1 MIELEA
7 GYRSR
12 LTKII
17 HGIHHLPDIKYSPR
31 REHLVI
37 RFHDS
42 LRRNADEYVVLI
54 CKGREIG
61 VQGKAKW
68 QRTSTFIVYLVG
80 YGQFSPG
87 ERIRQGQ
94 PAIERVTCIVR
105 TFSIDIYIGGDAY
118 CIWTNDRLSILPGSI
133 KDQTVNER
141 GIVSWPLYIF
151 KRIHLSLI
159 GVALVT
165 YSVRKRPED
174 KVTSIV
180 LIFEEDLVSVHKIM
194 LTDTKTVHIAAEL

>member
-7 GYRSR
+7 GNRSR

-61 VQGKAKW
+61 MQGKAKW
-68 QRTSTFIVYLVG
+68 QRTSTFIVY
-80 YGQFSPG
+80 
-87 ERIRQGQ
+87 
-94 PAIERVTCIVR
+94 
-105 TFSIDIYIGGDAY
+105 
-118 CIWTNDRLSILPGSI
+118 
-133 KDQTVNER
+133 
-141 GIVSWPLYIF
+141 
-151 KRIHLSLI
+151 LI

-174 KVTSIV
+174 KVPSIV
-180 LIFEEDLVSVHKIM
+180 SLFE
-194 LTDTKTVHIAAEL
+194 

>member
-1 MIELEA
+1 MIELEV
-7 GYRSR
+7 GHRSR
-12 LTKII
+12 LTQVI
-17 HGIHHLPDIKYSPR
+17 HGIHHLIDIKDSPC

-37 RFHDS
+37 CFHDS
-42 LRRNADEYVVLI
+42 LRWNADKNVVLV
-54 CKGREIG
+54 CKSRKVGM
-61 VQGKAKW
+61 QGKAKR
-68 QRTSTFIVYLVG
+68 QRTRTLIEYLIG
-80 YGQFSPG
+80 NGKFRPG

-94 PAIERVTCIVR
+94 PAIEGVSRIVR
-105 TFSIDIYIGGDAY
+105 TLIIDINIGGDAY
-118 CIWTNDRLSILPGSI
+118 RIWTNYRLSILPGSI

-151 KRIHLSLI
+151 KRVHLSLI

-180 LIFEEDLVSVHKIM
+180 LIFE
-194 LTDTKTVHIAAEL
+194 